1 MQRLSHAWTR
11 LTRESVAPLGNKRQL
26 DVVIAQTT
34 LLSNQ
39 QALLNVQIEEMTS
52 AVQLITSL
60 GGGWDSTQ
68 LPTTRQVEQWP
79 TTQETAIQK

>member
-1 MQRLSHAWTR
+1 
-11 LTRESVAPLGNKRQL
+11 
-26 DVVIAQTT
+26 
-34 LLSNQ
+34 
-39 QALLNVQIEEMTS
+39 MTS